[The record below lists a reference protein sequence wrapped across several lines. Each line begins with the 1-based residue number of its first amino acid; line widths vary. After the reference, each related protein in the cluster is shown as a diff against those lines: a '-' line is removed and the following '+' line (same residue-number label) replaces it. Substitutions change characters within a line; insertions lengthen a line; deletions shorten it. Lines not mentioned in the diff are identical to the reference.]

1 MTTPAN
7 TFVSIRDL
15 LRYAVSRFQDA
26 GLYFGHGSSDAYDE
40 AVYLILHTLSL
51 PIDRLD
57 PFLDARLL
65 NDEIASVLA
74 VIERR
79 TTDRVPAAY
88 ITKEAWLANYR
99 FFVDE
104 RVLVPRSF
112 ISELIPDQFAPW
124 IGNPDEVESILELC
138 TGSGCLAIM
147 LAEAFPNSAVEAVD
161 ISPDALDVAE
171 VNVADYELED
181 RIDLVESDLYNSLE
195 PQRYDIIVANPPYVN
210 NTSMESLPD
219 EYRHEPHDALAG
231 GADGM
236 DIVRRIVNEAGKWLT
251 PEGILVV
258 EIGNEYDNAIAAF
271 PNLELVWLST
281 SGGDDRVFLIEAK
294 QLQVQSGSRNDAKF
308 GA

>member
-7 TFVSIRDL
+7 TFVTIRDL

-26 GLYFGHGSSDAYDE
+26 ELYFGHGSSNAYDE
-40 AVYLILHTLSL
+40 AAYLILHTLTL

-65 NDEIASVLA
+65 SDEIASVLA

-88 ITKEAWLANYR
+88 ITKEAWLADYH

-112 ISELIPDQFAPW
+112 ISELIPDRFAPW
-124 IGNPDEVESILELC
+124 IGNPDEVDYVLELC

-147 LAEAFPNSAVEAVD
+147 LAEAFPNSAVDAVD
-161 ISPDALDVAE
+161 LSSEALDVAE
-171 VNVADYELED
+171 INVADYELED
-181 RIDLVESDLYNSLE
+181 RIELVESDLYNSLE
-195 PQRYDIIVANPPYVN
+195 PQRYDLIVANPPYVN
-210 NTSMESLPD
+210 SSSMDSLPD
-219 EYRHEPHDALAG
+219 EYRHEPHGALAG

-271 PNLELVWLST
+271 PNLELIWLST

-294 QLQVQSGSRNDAKF
+294 HLQGADSTRTDAKF